1 METVKSSIDLVKEI
15 EQLRLQLEE
24 ANDTIEAIRTGQVDG
39 IVVKGK
45 HGPELYTLTSAD
57 QSYRVFIEK
66 MTEGAVTLDKNKT
79 ILYSNTR
86 FASIVN
92 MPLSQVIGLSFSAFV
107 EPQCQELFDACFE
120 RGFTEDWKEEL
131 MLSGQERSTPCQL
144 SFTSLEID
152 NVVSLSILI
161 TDLTNLKENQEQ
173 LRLKNEQL
181 QETNKALEL
190 SNIDL
195 QQFAYVAS
203 HDLQEPLRKIQ
214 TFTHL
219 INEQHHQE
227 LTPRSRQYLGKILSS
242 ANRMKTLIID
252 ILKYSQIASVDLK
265 FERVDLQ
272 QIITD
277 LLEDFELAITQKKA
291 SVTFSELPVLEG
303 IAAEIRQVFHNLI
316 SNALKFSKPEEAPRI
331 IIRARRVKER
341 AFDSARDRHG
351 SYYEISVEDNGIGFN
366 QEYSKQIF
374 TLFQRLNSWDKYEG
388 TGIGLAITKK
398 IIDRHDG
405 LIRAQSAEGK
415 GAEFIMIFPI
425 TQKVNDSE
433 PKI

>member
-24 ANDTIEAIRTGQVDG
+24 ANDTIEAIRTGQIDG

-45 HGPELYTLTSAD
+45 HGPELYTLKSAD

-86 FASIVN
+86 FANIVN

-107 EPQCQELFDACFE
+107 EPQCQEIFDACFE
-120 RGFTEDWKEEL
+120 KGFTQDWKEEL
-131 MLSGQERSTPCQL
+131 VLSGRDRSTPCQL
-144 SFTSLEID
+144 SFTSLEIND
-152 NVVSLSILI
+152 AVSLSILI

-173 LRLKNEQL
+173 LRLKNEEL
-181 QETNKALEL
+181 QETNRALEL

-214 TFTHL
+214 TFTYL
-219 INEQHHQE
+219 IKEQHQQE
-227 LTPRSRQYLGKILSS
+227 LTPRLQQYLDKILSS
-242 ANRMKTLIID
+242 ANRMKALIVD

-265 FERVDLQ
+265 FEPMDLQ
-272 QIITD
+272 QIISD
-277 LLEDFELAITQKKA
+277 LLEDFELAISQKKA
-291 SVTFSELPVLEG
+291 SITFKGLPTIEG

-316 SNALKFSKPEEAPRI
+316 SNALKFSKPQEAPHI
-331 IIRARRVKER
+331 NITARRIKEK
-341 AFDSARDRHG
+341 AFDSISDRHG
-351 SYYEISVEDNGIGFN
+351 SYYEISVKDNGIGFN

-405 LIRAQSAEGK
+405 LIRAQSTEGS
-415 GAEFIMIFPI
+415 GAEFIMILPV
-425 TQKVNDSE
+425 TQKSL
-433 PKI
+433 